1 MVDRFLRPAKRRL
14 LAPLGQLLK
23 GVDPQSVTL
32 LGVVAG
38 FAAALSAALG
48 AFPVALLLWWLNRI
62 LDGLDGELARLQRSS
77 VGSPNSDTARGGYL
91 DLMADLL
98 SYSLLPIGIAIGLGE
113 GATLTLGSVG
123 LGIWPLAALLLAS
136 FYLNLG
142 SWALLGP
149 LLKGEQGPLL
159 KGEQGLMLRPRT
171 GARPGQDARDRDAPA
186 IHLPSGLIEGT
197 ETLLLFSVALAFPQL
212 APATLAL
219 FALLTFLSA
228 LQRTLWG
235 LRTLQGAE

>member
-1 MVDRFLRPAKRRL
+1 VVDRFLRPAKRRL

-159 KGEQGLMLRPRT
+159 TLKQGPLLRPRT

>member
-1 MVDRFLRPAKRRL
+1 VVDRFLRPAKRRL

-149 LLKGEQGPLL
+149 LLTHQQGPLL
-159 KGEQGLMLRPRT
+159 KGQQGLMLRPRT

-235 LRTLQGAE
+235 LRTLKGAE